1 LKETNAF
8 DWFEHPD
15 GSVIYRRD
23 STFHWEH
30 FNSDGYL
37 TMRYWVAPK
46 ALDAGA
52 LECPAEVWESVRN
65 YPNSS
70 TMIFERSHQVY
81 ELPGRKLLKLVESE
95 MLTLIP
101 AAYRLVFRIEVA

>member
-15 GSVIYRRD
+15 GSIIYRRE

-46 ALDAGA
+46 VLDKGA
-52 LECPAEVWESVRN
+52 LECPTDVWEAFRE
-65 YPNSS
+65 YPDSYS
-70 TMIFERSHQVY
+70 MIAEWSNQVF

-95 MLTLIP
+95 MLTLFP
-101 AAYRLVFRIEVA
+101 AAYRLVFRN

>member
-1 LKETNAF
+1 
-8 DWFEHPD
+8 
-15 GSVIYRRD
+15 
-23 STFHWEH
+23 
-30 FNSDGYL
+30 
-37 TMRYWVAPK
+37 MRYWVAPK

-52 LECPAEVWESVRN
+52 LECSAEVWESVRN

-70 TMIFERSHQVY
+70 TMIVERSHQVY
-81 ELPGRKLLKLVESE
+81 ELPGGMLLKLVESE